1 MLPTITV
8 RNVRYRVERIANP
21 EWFLLPVR
29 FVLHDPRGRRWLL
42 MLSKERPDRLLAC
55 PPINC
60 TPETNAARSR
70 QFLDCPARSARI
82 GLPSLARSNSADGL
96 IARWRVSRHRHRCR

>member
-1 MLPTITV
+1 MAARVETITV

-55 PPINC
+55 TPISHFS
-60 TPETNAARSR
+60 PFR
-70 QFLDCPARSARI
+70 L
-82 GLPSLARSNSADGL
+82 LPTSLLGVAFAEDEEGNL
-96 IARWRVSRHRHRCR
+96 VIAPHDA

>member
-1 MLPTITV
+1 MLPTIMV

-29 FVLHDPRGRRWLL
+29 FVLHDPRGRRWVL

-55 PPINC
+55 TPIRDLS
-60 TPETNAARSR
+60 PFRLLPASL
-70 QFLDCPARSARI
+70 LDVAFAEDEEGNLVVAPHDA
-82 GLPSLARSNSADGL
+82 
-96 IARWRVSRHRHRCR
+96 

>member
-1 MLPTITV
+1 MLSTLPTIIV

-29 FVLHDPRGRRWLL
+29 FVLHDPHGRRWLL

-55 PPINC
+55 TPISHFA
-60 TPETNAARSR
+60 PFR
-70 QFLDCPARSARI
+70 LLPA
-82 GLPSLARSNSADGL
+82 SLLGVAFTEDEEGNL
-96 IARWRVSRHRHRCR
+96 VIAPHDA